1 MRDGATATS
10 FFITFGIFPIDPD
23 PSILH
28 LNDMDV
34 GLGPRGRATRG
45 RGQADW
51 AAIPDTSNP
60 GAHSPL
66 ECAPFLLPVFLPAA
80 LERARGPPI
89 SSKSR
94 NAGRF
99 RAAVLAVVS
108 GDC

>member
-66 ECAPFLLPVFLPAA
+66 ECAPFVLPVFSGAA
-80 LERARGPPI
+80 LERTHGPPI
-89 SSKSR
+89 STWSR
-94 NAGRF
+94 IAGRF
-99 RAAVLAVVS
+99 RAAVLAVA
-108 GDC
+108 GCDC